1 MKYKITL
8 ASLLI
13 ALLLITGCSAQ
24 ELTAEDNQRSTI
36 TISGIGTASAVPD
49 IVDIQLGVEAVSN
62 EPVDA
67 VSNNTAKMNAVRS
80 VLDGMG
86 VDSSDIQTVYYNMW
100 VEEVYDQDGQ
110 VTGER
115 RYHVTNQVNIRL
127 RDLDQIGTLLEKTTS
142 AGATNVAGITFGVA
156 DTTELEQT
164 ALDNAISNANKKA
177 ERIASEMEKTLGTVI
192 NLVEGGFYIPPSPYF
207 GEKSGLG
214 GGSAVPISQGQFS
227 MTVQIQVVYNLAP

>member
-1 MKYKITL
+1 MKTRITL
-8 ASLLI
+8 ASLVI

-24 ELTAEDNQRSTI
+24 ELTTDDNQGSTI
-36 TISGIGTASAVPD
+36 TISGVGTASAVPD
-49 IVDIQLGVEAVSN
+49 VVDIQLGVEAVSN

-67 VSNNTAKMNAVRS
+67 VSQSTSNMNAVRA
-80 VLDGMG
+80 VLDNMG
-86 VDSSDIQTVYYNMW
+86 VDPSDIQTVYYNMW
-100 VEEVYDQDGQ
+100 VEEVYDQNGQ
-110 VTGER
+110 VTGEK

-177 ERIASEMEKTLGTVI
+177 ERIASEMGTTLGTVV
-192 NLVEGGFYIPPSPYF
+192 NMVEGGFYIPPSPYF
-207 GEKSGLG
+207 GEKTGLG